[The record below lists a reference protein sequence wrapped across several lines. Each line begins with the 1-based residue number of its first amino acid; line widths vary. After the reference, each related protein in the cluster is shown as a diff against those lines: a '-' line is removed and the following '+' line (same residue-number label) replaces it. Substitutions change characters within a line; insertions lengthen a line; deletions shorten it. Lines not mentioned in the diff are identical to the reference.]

1 MTAVRGMPALPVL
14 AAALRKTTECLAAE
28 VVASSAQ
35 APDWNELEWGIA
47 RSAAA
52 MQGISALLANGVA
65 WSGPPAW
72 RDFLDQQREQGLLRD
87 ARIGALLVEIDAA
100 ARAHGVACVA
110 LKGAALRSLDLYRP
124 GERPMADIDLL
135 VAPGDLAAISAA
147 LTDVGYVEA
156 FATQR
161 HRVFEPRGSA
171 EARGFAEHVDNPL
184 KIEVHTEIVELLPVR
199 QVDITERLW
208 PASARSGLNHYPDL
222 VAVLLHLLLHAAGN
236 MRAHALRQIQL
247 NDIAVIAGLLYD
259 RDWRALL
266 EWRKHAAAAWWMFPP
281 LALTARYY
289 PKHIPPEVLELARAA
304 CPRMLRFATAR
315 QSLTDVSWSNL
326 RIHAFPGIAW
336 SRTPLDVLR
345 FVRSRVV
352 PTRRALA
359 ELELTRKAQPQLD
372 QVAWYGA
379 SHASRIARWLISRP
393 PRVQTIVSVRAA
405 LESVGVEATKAAD

>member
-1 MTAVRGMPALPVL
+1 VSATRDLPALPVM
-14 AAALRKTTECLAAE
+14 AAALRKTTERLAAE

-52 MQGISALLANGVA
+52 MQGISALLANGLA

-72 RDFLDQQREQGLLRD
+72 RAFLAEQREQSLLRD
-87 ARIGALLVEIDAA
+87 ARIGAVLVAIDAA
-100 ARAHGVACVA
+100 ARGHGVACIA
-110 LKGAALRSLDLYRP
+110 LKGAALRSLELYRP

-135 VAPGDLAAISAA
+135 VARGDLAAVSAA

-156 FATQR
+156 FTTQR
-161 HRVFEPRGSA
+161 HRVFEPRGGA
-171 EARGFAEHVDNPL
+171 EARGVAEHVDNPL
-184 KIEVHTEIVELLPVR
+184 KIEVHTEISELLPVR
-199 QVDITERLW
+199 EVAITERLW
-208 PASARSGLNHYPDL
+208 PAKARSGLNQYPDL

-247 NDIAVIAGLLYD
+247 HDIALIANLLYD
-259 RDWRALL
+259 RDWRAVL
-266 EWRKHAAAAWWMFPP
+266 EWRKDAAAAWWMFPP

-289 PKHIPPEVLELARAA
+289 PKHIPLEVLELTRAA

-315 QSLTDVSWSNL
+315 ESLTDISWSNL

-336 SRTPLDVLR
+336 SQTPLDVVR
-345 FVRSRVV
+345 FVRSRVA
-352 PTRRALA
+352 PSRKALA
-359 ELELTRKAQPQLD
+359 DLELARKAQPQLD
-372 QVAWYGA
+372 QVPWYGA
-379 SHASRIARWLISRP
+379 SHGSRIARWLFSRP